1 MKNNEFDEYDVKIG
15 LETLKDWNEEAL
27 KESDSRAKENALKRS
42 PATQIKI
49 QLAGL
54 QYRIEENL
62 ENSDSIIDMEE
73 IVKELNGILN
83 ITKSKLAQ
91 SIDMDSPN
99 LSKYLKGDR
108 KLNSNLAMKLGSFFH
123 INPEIWLEIVMKN
136 ELIKL
141 KSEQDNLEKYKKYDY
156 EKVISY

>member
-1 MKNNEFDEYDVKIG
+1 MKNNELDEYDVKIG
-15 LETLKDWNEEAL
+15 LEIPKEWNKEAL
-27 KESDSRAKENALKRS
+27 KDADSRARENALKRS

-54 QYRIEENL
+54 QYKIEENL
-62 ENSDSIIDMEE
+62 ENSDSIIDLEE
-73 IVKELNGILN
+73 IVKELTGILN

-141 KSEQDNLEKYKKYDY
+141 KTEKDNLEKYKKYDY
-156 EKVISY
+156 EKIISY

>member
-1 MKNNEFDEYDVKIG
+1 MKNIELDEYDVTIG
-15 LETLKDWNEEAL
+15 LETPKKWDKEEL
-27 KESDSRAKENALKRS
+27 KEADSRARKNALKRS
-42 PATQIKI
+42 PADQIKI

-62 ENSDSIIDMEE
+62 ENSDSIIDLEE
-73 IVKELNGILN
+73 IVKELTGILN

-108 KLNSNLAMKLGSFFH
+108 RLNSNLAMKLGSFFH
-123 INPEIWLEIVMKN
+123 INPEIWLEIAMKN
-136 ELIKL
+136 ELIQL
-141 KSEQDNLEKYKKYDY
+141 KNEKDNVEKYKKYNY